1 MSRLRVIS
9 FLVLAAS
16 LAAGEGGVSAQP
28 SRYQEFRGHNAAM
41 TTVQPSWMGPL
52 VQSDARLS
60 QALRISISNAYA
72 PGAQIISYGN
82 NHGVSMIGGTRFQ
95 FDFDPPAYFRN
106 HSAALKD
113 GFGNAGA
120 QVKYRIASGNAEHG
134 SFALTAIVFH
144 GFAPRAYEN
153 GALTS
158 YYCPKIAS
166 GVGFGRFNVQSTLG
180 GFVPTGKIAVQGR
193 AIEWN
198 GTAQVHPNARTW
210 FDVEDNAT
218 FNLGGAVDGKT
229 QNFITPAAFYLVRR
243 KDWGPAHAAMVFD
256 AGMQIATSQFHLYDH
271 NLISEMRILF

>member
-1 MSRLRVIS
+1 
-9 FLVLAAS
+9 
-16 LAAGEGGVSAQP
+16 
-28 SRYQEFRGHNAAM
+28 M
-41 TTVQPSWMGPL
+41 TAVQPSWMGPL
-52 VQSDARLS
+52 IQSDARLS
-60 QALRISISNAYA
+60 QAVRISVSNEYA

-134 SFALTAIVFH
+134 NFALTAIVFH

-153 GALTS
+153 GSLSS

-166 GVGFGRFNVQSTLG
+166 GFAFGRFNVQSTLG
-180 GFVPTGKIAVQGR
+180 GFLPTGKIAMQGR

-198 GTAQVHPNARTW
+198 GTVQAHPNAHTW

-218 FNLGGAVDGKT
+218 FNVGGATDGKM
-229 QNFITPAAFYLVRR
+229 QNFVTPAAFYLVRR
-243 KDWGPAHAAMVFD
+243 KDWGPTHAAMVFD